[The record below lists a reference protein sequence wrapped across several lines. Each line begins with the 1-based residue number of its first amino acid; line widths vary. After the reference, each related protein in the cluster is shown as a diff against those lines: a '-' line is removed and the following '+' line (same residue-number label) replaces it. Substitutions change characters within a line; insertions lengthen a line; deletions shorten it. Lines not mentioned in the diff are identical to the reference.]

1 MYSQVQA
8 AAMGSQDTQPILQQK
23 RPLWTR
29 IRLSLQLWAIRGIGP
44 VVFWILRTF
53 KRESFAL
60 APTYIKCYT
69 VGAKLENE
77 IWIPST
83 HKADT
88 KLPLF
93 IDIHGGGFV
102 LGSPRQDAGFCH
114 YLAEKHGICVVSV
127 NYPKAPRVPYP
138 YQTEELVKVVQC
150 VLDDSSLP
158 VDTTNVAIGGFSAGG
173 NLSLSVSLR
182 DELQGKFK
190 GLLAWYPVT
199 DFSGRFKSKSQR
211 GGNGNS
217 TMPVDMADMFDYAYV
232 KDGQNLCDPYLSPVY
247 GDRKR
252 LPPKI
257 FLLGAEF
264 DALCNEAEQT
274 ALRYAAAEEDQSRKG
289 DPYDW
294 TIGNIKWR
302 KIPGVQHGFN
312 FIKKKDPESE
322 NRRLEI
328 TQTALTSAGSVGE

>member
-1 MYSQVQA
+1 M
-8 AAMGSQDTQPILQQK
+8 
-23 RPLWTR
+23 
-29 IRLSLQLWAIRGIGP
+29 RGIGP

-53 KRESFAL
+53 KRGSFAF
-60 APTYIKCYT
+60 APTYIKRYP

-77 IWIPST
+77 IWIPSA
-83 HKADT
+83 HQADT

-102 LGSPRQDAGFCH
+102 LGAPRQDAGFCH
-114 YLAEKHGICVVSV
+114 YLAEEHGICVVSV

-138 YQTEELVKVVQC
+138 YLTDELAKVVQC

-173 NLSLSVSLR
+173 NLSLSMSLR
-182 DELQGKFK
+182 NELQGKFK
-190 GLLAWYPVT
+190 GVLAWYPVT
-199 DFSGRFKSKSQR
+199 DFSGRFKSKP
-211 GGNGNS
+211 N
-217 TMPVDMADMFDYAYV
+217 MPNDMGDMFDYAYV

-264 DALCNEAEQT
+264 DVLCNEAEQT
-274 ALRYAAAEEDQSRKG
+274 ALRYAGAEEDRTRKG

-312 FIKKKDPESE
+312 FIKEKDPESE
-322 NRRLEI
+322 KRRLEI
-328 TQTALTSAGSVGE
+328 TQTAYKWSAEWLKEEVFTIEV